1 MFFGVKIASPNV
13 YAQQETQVP
22 TLPQIS
28 SEDELNYD
36 QHYEQIALFILYMED
51 ANPSSPELETA
62 NRWLQIIED
71 KTQIEVNQQM
81 QSVINRTNLELPLYL
96 SSVTLDDK
104 PTVYDI
110 YEDID
115 CLLTNRL
122 TFVNNS
128 YLLNDFNSSK
138 IFVIN
143 CKNKIDKTE
152 EDMAYS
158 AQTMAKLDEDMTPIL
173 TRESFDE
180 SEETELRN
188 LYSLS
193 ISLQSN
199 YTSYLTTEEIS
210 RLQGYEEFL
219 YNALKTFSKSPGSD
233 LKSLAIYIVGAV
245 CFLSVG
251 VFIYLFIKKM
261 PDAKYEISEKT
272 SVKRRDLVGRYR
284 LKNPDNSNDK
294 DNQ

>member
-36 QHYEQIALFILYMED
+36 QHYEQIVLFILYMED
-51 ANPSSPELETA
+51 ANTSSPELETA

-115 CLLTNRL
+115 YLLTNRL

-138 IFVIN
+138 TFVIN

-219 YNALKTFSKSPGSD
+219 YNALKTFNKSPGSD